1 VSLLVS
7 LLTLFSMTKIWA
19 GAFWGEVEP
28 VAPRRRL
35 PALMVAP
42 TAALTALGLAVAL
55 FAGPVY
61 ALSERAAV
69 DLLDGTVY
77 VRAVLGG

>member
-1 VSLLVS
+1 
-7 LLTLFSMTKIWA
+7 M
-19 GAFWGEVEP
+19 
-28 VAPRRRL
+28 APRRRL

-61 ALSERAAV
+61 ALSERTAD